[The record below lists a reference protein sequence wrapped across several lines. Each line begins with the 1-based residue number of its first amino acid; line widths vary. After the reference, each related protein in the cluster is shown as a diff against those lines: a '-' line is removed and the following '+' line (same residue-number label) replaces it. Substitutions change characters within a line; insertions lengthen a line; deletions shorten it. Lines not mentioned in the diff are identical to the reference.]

1 VAFHV
6 EVMMENDKKSYYGK
20 ETDMI
25 RMVELVKDT
34 TGLRVQLLPNG
45 AAHICS
51 LLKVKYL

>member
-1 VAFHV
+1 
-6 EVMMENDKKSYYGK
+6 MTQKNYYGK
-20 ETDMI
+20 ETDRI